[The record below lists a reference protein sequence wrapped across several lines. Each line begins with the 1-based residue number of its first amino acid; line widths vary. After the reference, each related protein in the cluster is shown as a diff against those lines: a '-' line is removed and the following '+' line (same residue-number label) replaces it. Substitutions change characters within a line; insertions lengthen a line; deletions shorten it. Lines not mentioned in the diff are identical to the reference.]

1 MKHCV
6 VNTDGR
12 GHALEREADRAVY
25 CPRSEQRPAPSRLPP
40 NNPIPTGT
48 PPGSPALPLDQTSSK
63 LGCQFHPCHPVV
75 PEPCP
80 PFHKSGSV
88 PNEARPRTNKACRRM
103 NKFWRVPNKLR
114 PVPNKAHPVPNK
126 AHPVP
131 NEAHLRMN
139 KSCPRKNTACRR
151 MILACLRM
159 NMACR
164 RTILA
169 FRVANIFRPYLHILY
184 FQPLAENG
192 LSASPCFQSSA
203 AGPTRALIGFPKNP
217 AWDSTRPAS
226 EDRRR
231 VAHRP
236 PSPAPAPPRP
246 TLDIGDWTSFLR
258 PASPPLS
265 ILNSSERTKV

>member
-25 CPRSEQRPAPSRLPP
+25 CPRSEQRPTPSRPSP
-40 NNPIPTGT
+40 TNSIPTGT
-48 PPGSPALPLDQTSSK
+48 PPGSPALPLDQTSPK
-63 LGCQFHPCHPVV
+63 LGWWFRPCHPAV

-103 NKFWRVPNKLR
+103 NKSWRA
-114 PVPNKAHPVPNK
+114 PNKARPVLNK

-131 NEAHLRMN
+131 NEARLRMN
-139 KSCPRKNTACRR
+139 KSCPRKNT
-151 MILACLRM
+151 ACLRM

-169 FRVANIFRPYLHILY
+169 CRVANIFRPYLHILY

-236 PSPAPAPPRP
+236 SRPAPAPPRP
-246 TLDIGDWTSFLR
+246 TLDIGLPSPAR
-258 PASPPLS
+258 PRRPSPF
-265 ILNSSERTKV
+265 